1 MTSKKDSG
9 NRSDNGSNYKKD
21 YPAQGQRVFQTHS
34 RNDKI
39 NQGPYKKAG
48 FSPRPSGPRPVDNT
62 GVTGPVPESFEGIFK
77 IGKNGIGYVTHKESG
92 FAVMIQPQHNLHALN
107 GDRVLVTIT
116 DKKEG
121 QGAITEIIKRGKMVY
136 AGLIEKRADTIWF
149 IPSDSREPE
158 MRCTPVNE
166 LASENLGKKV
176 TVRLGTW
183 IGDTPTCEVTQVIG
197 APGENDTEM
206 NAIVLEKGFDGEFPE
221 HVLAE
226 ANALHGSGIPA
237 EEISKRRDMRGTTT
251 FTIDPVDAKDFDD
264 ALSFVTLP
272 DGNYEIGV
280 HIADVSFYVTPGSA
294 LDEEAKGRTTSVYL
308 VDRVIPMLPEVLSN
322 ELCSI
327 RQDEDKLAYSSIFTI
342 EKKTGK
348 VLDTWFGRTIIRS
361 DKRFTYEEAQ
371 EIIDRGVA
379 GDTSGLFYPELT
391 ELMRLSKLYTEERF
405 KAGALA
411 MDTDEVRFILD
422 ENGKPIRVMIKKRI
436 DTMRMIEEW
445 MLLANKYVAKKLSEK
460 TAAGLAVYRIHDKP
474 SPDRVEDLVTFLKS
488 IGYTN
493 IPVKNGIIPPH
504 VLQKI
509 IDEAGTDDARDTIQ
523 SSIVRSMAKA
533 IYSTE
538 NIGHFGLAFDYYTHF
553 TSPIRRYPD
562 VMVHRLLQLTL
573 DHEKVDPK
581 SAAEYVRMCAFSSD
595 REKDAQEAER
605 ESIKYKQVEY
615 MSERVGKTFEGII
628 TGVGKFGVYV
638 AEAESKSEGMIRL
651 MDLGNDFFAYDEKRN
666 CIVGQKSKQEFHFGQ
681 RLMIKV
687 KETNLEKRLIDY
699 TLVTETTQK
708 SDAQ

>member
-1 MTSKKDSG
+1 MTS
-9 NRSDNGSNYKKD
+9 NNNPDNGYKKD
-21 YPAQGQRVFQTHS
+21 YPKTGQRVFQTHKK
-34 RNDKI
+34 ND
-39 NQGPYKKAG
+39 
-48 FSPRPSGPRPVDNT
+48 SLPRRAPAGPRPIDNS
-62 GVTGPVPESFEGIFK
+62 GVTGDVPETFDGIFK
-77 IGKNGIGYVTHKESG
+77 IGKNGIGYVTHKDSG
-92 FAVMIQPQHNLHALN
+92 FAVMVQPQHNLHAIN
-107 GDRVLVTIT
+107 GDRVSIKIL
-116 DKKEG
+116 DKKQGTG
-121 QGAITEIIKRGKMVY
+121 QVIELIKRGKNAY
-136 AGLIEKRADTIWF
+136 AGIIEKRANDIWF
-149 IPSDSREPE
+149 ISSDSREPE
-158 MRCTPVNE
+158 MRVAPVTD
-166 LASENLGKKV
+166 LAKDNLKKKV
-176 TVRLGTW
+176 LVKLGTW
-183 IGDTPTCEVTQVIG
+183 IGDTPLCEVTQIIG
-197 APGENDTEM
+197 TPGENDTEM

-221 HVLAE
+221 RVTAE
-226 ANALHGSGIPA
+226 AEKLHGTGIPA
-237 EEISKRRDMRGTTT
+237 EEIPKRRDMRGVTT

-264 ALSFVTLP
+264 ALSFQTLP

-280 HIADVSFYVTPGSA
+280 HIADVSFYVTKGSA
-294 LDEEAKGRTTSVYL
+294 LDDEAKERTTSVYL

-327 RQDEDKLAYSSIFTI
+327 RQDEDKLAFSSIFTI
-342 EKKTGK
+342 NKETGA
-348 VLDTWFGRTIIRS
+348 VIDTWFGRTIIKS

-371 EIIDRGVA
+371 EIIDA
-379 GDTSGLFYPELT
+379 KQGLFYSELS
-391 ELMRLSKLYTEERF
+391 ELMRFSKIYTEERF
-405 KAGALA
+405 KDGALS

-445 MLLANKYVAKKLSEK
+445 MLLANKYVAKKLSDK
-460 TAAGLAVYRIHDKP
+460 HSAGLAVYRIHDKP
-474 SPDRVEDLVTFLKS
+474 SPERVEDLVTFLKS

-509 IDEAGTDDARDTIQ
+509 IDEAATDDARDTIQ

-573 DHEKVDPK
+573 DGEKVEPVE
-581 SAAEYVRMCAFSSD
+581 AAEYVRMCAYSSD

-615 MSERVGKTFEGII
+615 MTERIGKTFNGII

-651 MDLGNDFFAYDEKRN
+651 MDLGNDFFAFDEKRN
-666 CIVGQKSKQEFHFGQ
+666 CIVGKNSKQEFHFGQ
-681 RLMIKV
+681 HIRIKV

-699 TLVTETTQK
+699 VLIPPQTQETP
-708 SDAQ
+708 AA

>member
-1 MTSKKDSG
+1 MTPKNDSG
-9 NRSDNGSNYKKD
+9 KRPGNNSNYKKD
-21 YPAQGQRVFQTHS
+21 YPKQGQRVFQTHS
-34 RNDKI
+34 KNDKLG
-39 NQGPYKKAG
+39 QGPYKKAS
-48 FSPRPSGPRPVDNT
+48 FSPRPAGPRPVDNQ

-92 FAVMIQPQHNLHALN
+92 FVTMIQPQHNLHAIN
-107 GDRVLVTIT
+107 GDRVLVKIT

-121 QGAITEIIKRGKMVY
+121 QGAVSEIIKRGKTVY
-136 AGLIEKRADTIWF
+136 AGLIEKRANDIWF

-158 MRCTPVNE
+158 MRCAPVNE
-166 LASENLGKKV
+166 LTSDNLGKKV

-183 IGDTPTCEVTQVIG
+183 IGDTPTCEVIHVIG
-197 APGENDTEM
+197 DPGENDTEM
-206 NAIVLEKGFDGEFPE
+206 NAIVLEKGFDGEFPKQ
-221 HVLAE
+221 VMTE

-237 EEISKRRDMRGTTT
+237 AEIARRRDMRDVTT

-272 DGNYEIGV
+272 NGNYEIGV

-294 LDEEAKGRTTSVYL
+294 LDDEAKGRTTSVYL
-308 VDRVIPMLPEVLSN
+308 VDRVIPMLPEALSN

-342 EKKTGK
+342 EKETGK
-348 VLDTWFGRTIIRS
+348 VLDTWFGRSIIKS
-361 DKRFTYEEAQ
+361 NKRFTYEEAQ
-371 EIIDRGVA
+371 EIINQGVD
-379 GDTSGLFYPELT
+379 GDTSGLFHAELA
-391 ELMRLSKLYTEERF
+391 ELMRLSKIYTAERF
-405 KAGALA
+405 ANGALS
-411 MDTDEVRFILD
+411 MDADEVRFILD
-422 ENGKPIRVMIKKRI
+422 EHGKPIRVMIKKRI

-460 TAAGLAVYRIHDKP
+460 DSAGLAVYRIHDKP
-474 SPDRVEDLVTFLKS
+474 SPERVEDLVTFLKS

-493 IPVKNGIIPPH
+493 IPVKNGIVPPH

-562 VMVHRLLQLTL
+562 IMVHRLLQLTL
-573 DHEKVDPK
+573 EGKKVDAK
-581 SAAEYVRMCAFSSD
+581 EAAEYVRMCTFSSD

-666 CIVGQKSKQEFHFGQ
+666 CIVGQKTKQEFHFGQ

-699 TLVTETTQK
+699 TLVPSEQK
-708 SDAQ
+708 